1 MALKEILTTA
11 PVLLYQD
18 FYIRL
23 TLYSDASGSSAGF
36 NLTQIQNG

>member
-18 FYIRL
+18 FYIPL
-23 TLYSDASGSSAGF
+23 TLYSDASGSSAAF